1 MNPSKVRGKLL
12 IVDDMEV
19 DRKIL
24 ATMLEKDYQIMEAEN
39 GLQAID
45 LLQKYHDE
53 ILIVLLDLIMDGVDG
68 YAVLDA
74 MGEHSWLDK
83 IPVLVISVDARV
95 DVERRCFKMGVSDFI
110 HKPFDHA
117 IVENRVRNVIELFLY
132 KNKLETKVEQQTE
145 WLKKQNEL
153 LARQAEKLRKRNNRL
168 TDILGTV
175 VEFRNL
181 ESGEHIRRVKGFAR
195 ILAEEAMRDYP
206 EYGLTE
212 EMIDIIES
220 ASVLHDIGKIAIPDG
235 ILLKPGRLTRDEYEY
250 MKLHTTKG
258 CEILDNIQDL
268 WSETYGKT
276 CYEICRHHHE
286 RYDGKGYPDGLT
298 GEEIPISAQL
308 VSVADVYDALVSER
322 VYKSAYSFER
332 AHEMI
337 LSGECGVFS
346 PKLMACFE
354 KARKKFETLAEEQ
367 KNQFQDHREF
377 M

>member
-12 IVDDMEV
+12 IVDDVEV

-24 ATMLEKDYQIMEAEN
+24 AAMLENDYQIMEAED
-39 GLQAID
+39 GQQAID
-45 LLQKYHDE
+45 LLEKYHDE

-68 YAVLDA
+68 YAVLEA
-74 MGEHSWLDK
+74 MKEHSWLDK
-83 IPVLVISVDARV
+83 VPVLVISVDARV

-110 HKPFDHA
+110 HKPFDNA

-145 WLKKQNEL
+145 WLKKQNEM

-181 ESGEHIRRVKGFAR
+181 ESGEHIKRVKGFAR

-322 VYKSAYSFER
+322 VYKSAYSLEK

-337 LSGECGVFS
+337 LAGECGVFS

-354 KARKKFETLAEEQ
+354 KARKKFEVLAEEQ
-367 KNQFQDHREF
+367 KSQFQDNMEF

>member
-1 MNPSKVRGKLL
+1 MNPSKMRGKLL
-12 IVDDMEV
+12 IVDDVEV

-24 ATMLEKDYQIMEAEN
+24 AAMLENDYQIMEAED
-39 GLQAID
+39 GQQAID
-45 LLQKYHDE
+45 LLEKYHDE

-68 YAVLDA
+68 YAVLEA
-74 MGEHSWLDK
+74 MREHSWLDK
-83 IPVLVISVDARV
+83 VPVLVISVDARV

-110 HKPFDHA
+110 HKPFDNA

-145 WLKKQNEL
+145 WLKKQNEM

-181 ESGEHIRRVKGFAR
+181 ESGEHIKRVKGFAR

-322 VYKSAYSFER
+322 VYKSAYSLEQ

-337 LSGECGVFS
+337 LAGECGVFS
-346 PKLMACFE
+346 PKLMVCFQ
-354 KARKKFETLAEEQ
+354 KVRKKFEVLAEEQ
-367 KNQFQDHREF
+367 KNQFQDNLEY